1 MSRTLRVCSSMHR
14 GRYTGAENIDLDA
27 DTPAKNPTITDR
39 RALLLGA
46 IFLVGG
52 GAALVHFARD
62 RKQREVDAGAELST
76 ARFSLLEQVTE
87 TIIPTTDT
95 PGAIGAGVP
104 AFLRSLLA
112 DWASARTREEMI
124 GVLDAIER
132 RSWATFG
139 AGFIEL
145 SPDRRATVLKEIDA
159 ESMSKAAGG
168 WRRFKHLVLLGY
180 YQSEIG
186 ATQEL
191 RFELVPGA
199 WRSCL
204 PLDEVG
210 RASAV

>member
-1 MSRTLRVCSSMHR
+1 MHR
-14 GRYTGAENIDLDA
+14 SRYIGAENIDLEPQPPTDH
-27 DTPAKNPTITDR
+27 PAKIDR

-62 RKQREVDAGAELST
+62 RKTREARGPGLSHRQF
-76 ARFSLLEQVTE
+76 ALLEQVTE
-87 TIIPTTDT
+87 TIIPGTDT

-112 DWASARTREEMI
+112 DWASQKTREEFMGI
-124 GVLDAIER
+124 LDTVER
-132 RSWATFG
+132 RAWSTFG
-139 AGFIEL
+139 AAFTELPPEQRAAVLREIE
-145 SPDRRATVLKEIDA
+145 A
-159 ESMSKAAGG
+159 ESIATPGSA

>member
-1 MSRTLRVCSSMHR
+1 MRRTHCVCSSMHR
-14 GRYTGAENIDLDA
+14 CRYIGAENIDLDPHH
-27 DTPAKNPTITDR
+27 TSGEQPKIDR

-62 RKQREVDAGAELST
+62 RKTRESDGARMT
-76 ARFSLLEQVTE
+76 TRQFALLEEITE

-112 DWASARTREEMI
+112 DWASQKTQDDMM
-124 GVLDAIER
+124 GVLETIER
-132 RSWATFG
+132 RAWSSAG
-139 AGFIEL
+139 AAFLEL
-145 SPDRRATVLKEIDA
+145 SPERRATVLTEIDS
-159 ESMSKAAGG
+159 ESIGKPGDA

-180 YQSEIG
+180 YQSEVG